1 MTRKLLCVY
10 CSSSADLD
18 PKYTAMAEAVG
29 HGLVA
34 RGWGLI
40 YGGGCRGLMGAVA
53 RAVHKSGGHVVGVI
67 PEFMK
72 AREWAYLEADELVTV
87 TTMRERKGI
96 MEERAT
102 AFLTL
107 PGGIGTMEEMA
118 EIIVLRSLDVIDKP
132 LVLLNQDGYYDD
144 FIRFLARMAAENFIP
159 GVTAGSLRWRPP
171 WTKSGSSSAPPRMH
185 EPAAM
190 SSSSELPLF
199 HVVGFSGH
207 RLLADP
213 MGVSKAIHGALRAL
227 QAEAPGEWLALSSVA
242 EGGDQLFVAQAQS
255 LGLSWQAIL
264 PLPRAEFA
272 TDFSP
277 SEWTAVENLLGSAEH
292 VRVITENGTREEAY
306 LDCGLRRSTVPTSS
320 SPFGTESRRAAR
332 AAPPTW
338 SNTQCRSASRYRDR
352 CEHPGGPPRELREP
366 RAGRLRA
373 GEPEPAA
380 GGTAFRG
387 GKPLQG
393 PGVRLRLPAKVRPC
407 GEPWGTAI
415 PETDRPDRGAPCGR
429 HAGRLGCA
437 RLRPALPCNSDG

>member
-159 GVTAGSLRWRPP
+159 RGHGGLLEV
-171 WTKSGSSSAPPRMH
+171 APTLD
-185 EPAAM
+185 E
-190 SSSSELPLF
+190 
-199 HVVGFSGH
+199 V
-207 RLLADP
+207 
-213 MGVSKAIHGALRAL
+213 
-227 QAEAPGEWLALSSVA
+227 WLK
-242 EGGDQLFVAQAQS
+242 
-255 LGLSWQAIL
+255 LG
-264 PLPRAEFA
+264 
-272 TDFSP
+272 
-277 SEWTAVENLLGSAEH
+277 
-292 VRVITENGTREEAY
+292 
-306 LDCGLRRSTVPTSS
+306 
-320 SPFGTESRRAAR
+320 
-332 AAPPTW
+332 AAPD
-338 SNTQCRSASRYRDR
+338 A
-352 CEHPGGPPRELREP
+352 
-366 RAGRLRA
+366 
-373 GEPEPAA
+373 
-380 GGTAFRG
+380 
-387 GKPLQG
+387 
-393 PGVRLRLPAKVRPC
+393 
-407 GEPWGTAI
+407 
-415 PETDRPDRGAPCGR
+415 
-429 HAGRLGCA
+429 
-437 RLRPALPCNSDG
+437 